1 MHSGCYC
8 PLLRYLVRRME
19 PNLWTIVLDPANEYR
34 RQLIDQVV
42 QVALVETQVPE
53 EVSTLVTCVVERNY
67 TPTLKGLSDSQSL
80 HGS

>member
-1 MHSGCYC
+1 M
-8 PLLRYLVRRME
+8 RRME

-53 EVSTLVTCVVERNY
+53 EVSNMVTCVVDRNFI
-67 TPTLKGLSDSQSL
+67 PTLKGISDSQSL
-80 HGS
+80 HGSRPP